1 MTVSIAGYP
10 LRIRRQVAFG
20 EPDWSVE
27 LHSNYVRAIHC
38 ARSSIMQAPV
48 APACQ
53 CGSKMVCSCT
63 LHVAQLS
70 YRLGRRAQSTLNGP
84 IPNNGHYLLVPLQ
97 RGIRLFFLS
106 SHADRMLTDTSHVSC
121 TLLEVPAVHSHE
133 SGMHR
138 GLTWKPSPK
147 TNVLQKLDFDPD
159 FSISN
164 VAHRRC
170 TGLMSGTVIAATS
183 LPHYTQPALRDKGPI
198 TQQTPSVDE

>member
-63 LHVAQLS
+63 LHVARLS

-106 SHADRMLTDTSHVSC
+106 SHADRMRIKALVC
-121 TLLEVPAVHSHE
+121 
-133 SGMHR
+133 R
-138 GLTWKPSPK
+138 G
-147 TNVLQKLDFDPD
+147 PD
-159 FSISN
+159 RY
-164 VAHRRC
+164 VRRQLHFARG
-170 TGLMSGTVIAATS
+170 TGSS
-183 LPHYTQPALRDKGPI
+183 LA
-198 TQQTPSVDE
+198 